1 MPPNPHK
8 GEIKIKIMIRVFIV
22 DDHPLV
28 QEGMRSLLG
37 NENGIELCGYAM
49 TGQSCLGYFINNTA
63 DVILMDINLPDMS
76 GIDLCSAIKKNY
88 PGVMVLGLS
97 TFNQGSYVNKMME
110 NGASGYVLKNA
121 DKEELLEAIH
131 EVNKGK
137 TYLSFEAGQ
146 AMRNDNTSNEQ
157 TPLLTRREK
166 EILCL
171 IAEGYTNPQIAEKIF
186 LSPFTV
192 DSHRKNLHAKL
203 NVKNTASLIRLAVE
217 RKLI

>member
-1 MPPNPHK
+1 
-8 GEIKIKIMIRVFIV
+8 MIRVFIV

-37 NENGIELCGYAM
+37 NEKGIELCGYAM
-49 TGQSCLGYFINNTA
+49 TGQSCLGFFINNTA

-88 PGVMVLGLS
+88 PGIMVLGLS

-137 TYLSFEAGQ
+137 TYLSFGAGQ

-157 TPLLTRREK
+157 IPLLTRREK

-192 DSHRKNLHAKL
+192 DSHRKNLLAKL